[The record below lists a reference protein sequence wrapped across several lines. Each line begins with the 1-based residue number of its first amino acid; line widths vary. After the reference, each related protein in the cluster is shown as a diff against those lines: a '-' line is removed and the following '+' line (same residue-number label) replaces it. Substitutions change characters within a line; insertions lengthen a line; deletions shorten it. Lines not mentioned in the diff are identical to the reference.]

1 MASNKLNYIAKYNK
15 ENYKMYQFRIRKDD
29 SDIIQKLDSVSNRN
43 NYITKLI
50 RENISSGVL
59 TIKQIKQLIKPV
71 ISKYQIEEVFLFGS
85 YARGEANSNSD
96 IDIYCSRGKIRT
108 LYDLTDFKEDLE
120 NALGKKVDV
129 VTIGSQ
135 MDDSFR
141 KHLEEDK
148 IKIC

>member
-96 IDIYCSRGKIRT
+96 IDIYCSHGKIRT

>member
-1 MASNKLNYIAKYNK
+1 
-15 ENYKMYQFRIRKDD
+15 MYQFRIRKDD
-29 SDIIQKLDSVSNRN
+29 SDVIKKLDSVSNRN

>member
-1 MASNKLNYIAKYNK
+1 
-15 ENYKMYQFRIRKDD
+15 MYQFRIRKDD

-43 NYITKLI
+43 SYITELI
-50 RENISSGVL
+50 RENVSSRIL

-85 YARGEANSNSD
+85 YARGEANSDSD
-96 IDIYCSRGKIRT
+96 VDIYCSRGKIRS
-108 LYDLTDFKEDLE
+108 LYDLVDFKEDLE
-120 NALGKKVDV
+120 NALHKKVDV

>member
-1 MASNKLNYIAKYNK
+1 VASNKLNYIAKYNK

-29 SDIIQKLDSVSNRN
+29 SDIIEKLDSVSNRN

-96 IDIYCSRGKIRT
+96 VDIYCYRGKIRT

>member
-1 MASNKLNYIAKYNK
+1 
-15 ENYKMYQFRIRKDD
+15 MYQFRIRKDD
-29 SDIIQKLDSVSNRN
+29 SDIIEKLDSVSNRN

-96 IDIYCSRGKIRT
+96 IDIYCSHGKIRT

>member
-1 MASNKLNYIAKYNK
+1 
-15 ENYKMYQFRIRKDD
+15 MYQFRIKKGDLE
-29 SDIIQKLDSVSNRN
+29 IIEKLDSVVNRN
-43 NYITKLI
+43 SYITELVRKD
-50 RENISSGVL
+50 ISSGVL

-71 ISKYQIEEVFLFGS
+71 ISKYCIDEVFLFGS
-85 YARGEANSNSD
+85 YARGEAHSGSD
-96 IDIYCSRGKIRT
+96 VDIYCSRGKIRS
-108 LYDLTDFKEDLE
+108 LYDLVDFKEDLE

-148 IKIC
+148 IRIC

>member
-1 MASNKLNYIAKYNK
+1 
-15 ENYKMYQFRIRKDD
+15 MYQFRIRKDD
-29 SDIIQKLDSVSNRN
+29 SDIIEKLDSVSNRN

>member
-29 SDIIQKLDSVSNRN
+29 SEIIQKLDSVSNRN
-43 NYITKLI
+43 SYITELI
-50 RENISSGVL
+50 RENISSRIL

-71 ISKYQIEEVFLFGS
+71 ISKYQIEEVFFFFC

-96 IDIYCSRGKIRT
+96 IDIYCSHGKIRT

>member
-1 MASNKLNYIAKYNK
+1 
-15 ENYKMYQFRIRKDD
+15 MYQFRIRKDD
-29 SDIIQKLDSVSNRN
+29 SDIIEKLDSVSNRN

-108 LYDLTDFKEDLE
+108 LYDLTDYKEDLE

>member
-1 MASNKLNYIAKYNK
+1 
-15 ENYKMYQFRIRKDD
+15 MYQFRVKK
-29 SDIIQKLDSVSNRN
+29 SDLEIIEKLDSVVNRN
-43 NYITKLI
+43 SYITKLV
-50 RENISSGVL
+50 RKDISSGVL

-71 ISKYQIEEVFLFGS
+71 ISKYQIDEVFLFGS
-85 YARGEANSNSD
+85 YARGEARSD
-96 IDIYCSRGKIRT
+96 SDVDIYCSRGKIRS
-108 LYDLTDFKEDLE
+108 LYDLSDFKEDLE
-120 NALGKKVDV
+120 NALGKNVDV

>member
-1 MASNKLNYIAKYNK
+1 
-15 ENYKMYQFRIRKDD
+15 MYQFRIRKDD

>member
-29 SDIIQKLDSVSNRN
+29 SDIIEKLDSVSNRN

-96 IDIYCSRGKIRT
+96 IDIYCSHGKIRT